1 MFRYFSNFDRTFNEQ
16 TVETLIRHRALL
28 HLIWVQTVCLCPPPQ
43 KKDVICAYGLVI
55 HYDLHNYG
63 KTTYGQIFH
72 TIMSWLMTA
81 CVRSPVCLACAWILV
96 QACQASVGTDVDGKS
111 CLMRLGD
118 MNWWLTPT
126 PSNNLMKCNPKPVYP
141 SVKQL

>member
-1 MFRYFSNFDRTFNEQ
+1 MNTCGQLEFQKY
-16 TVETLIRHRALL
+16 IRNLL
-28 HLIWVQTVCLCPPPQ
+28 LVVYDLGPDCLPMPPPPPPKK

-55 HYDLHNYG
+55 RYDLHNYG

-111 CLMRLGD
+111 CFIDATL
-118 MNWWLTPT
+118 
-126 PSNNLMKCNPKPVYP
+126 
-141 SVKQL
+141 

>member
-1 MFRYFSNFDRTFNEQ
+1 MSKSRDPDQ
-16 TVETLIRHRALL
+16 TPRFAASDLGPD
-28 HLIWVQTVCLCPPPQ
+28 CLPMPPPQ
-43 KKDVICAYGLVI
+43 KKKDVICAYWLVI
-55 HYDLHNYG
+55 RYDLHNYG

-111 CLMRLGD
+111 CFID
-118 MNWWLTPT
+118 ATW
-126 PSNNLMKCNPKPVYP
+126 
-141 SVKQL
+141 

>member
-1 MFRYFSNFDRTFNEQ
+1 MPP
-16 TVETLIRHRALL
+16 H
-28 HLIWVQTVCLCPPPQ
+28 PPPP
-43 KKDVICAYGLVI
+43 KKKEDVICAYGLVI
-55 HYDLHNYG
+55 RYDLHNYG

-111 CLMRLGD
+111 CFID
-118 MNWWLTPT
+118 ATW
-126 PSNNLMKCNPKPVYP
+126 
-141 SVKQL
+141 